1 MIAAFLSPYAFRG
14 VSAPYLWVF
23 YKLLSSIDEPMA
35 FLLSADYLEPCDS
48 AAMKGRTELGQH
60 RQIEHGYAL
69 PDAAIL
75 ELHRFSLL
83 DPELMTRLL
92 PRFGGNPLAFFKA
105 FLSEDVPE
113 IRQALETGLSSL
125 PDDIEVILSWSNCP
139 SLSAVAAARGIPIV
153 HLEVGPLRE
162 PQYRPTAYFDFSGVN
177 GNTEAAR
184 RYENDPGVWAQEF
197 DVPELHRAFSSTECE
212 ERSPGNRLGVV
223 LQVEDDSNLISFS
236 NGFDNASLIAKAL
249 LENPHELPL
258 IRSHP
263 GSRFQV
269 RQGVAEHDSSA
280 TVLDFLAQ
288 CKKVVCVNS
297 SVGLEALMLELEVD
311 VEGDASYGFV
321 VREKDPRQ
329 RGRKLAYF
337 LLGYLVPYSQVF
349 SADYIR
355 FRLGRPAEA
364 EIAAMH
370 LRGHGLE
377 QDSGSAKVD
386 VRQALRHMAKLRIES
401 TRADAGA
408 EEAEGPQDGWLLS
421 YRTRTDDGYADD
433 LSVRPSSLV
442 SDGAASVVRFVLP
455 SGARPE
461 VVRVSAPAL
470 AGCNTLRAMRWGWGS
485 EARGELSPLFDT
497 HLRLISASCAH
508 FRDGEA
514 MSLLND
520 GGEVYFEFSVDDLWS
535 SAAAR
540 ASPGHGVLEFVLSYQ
555 SADSAI
561 AHELFRIRE
570 GILGQGRQ
578 VGEASMRDEIHR
590 DIDELSSRMQHRSSQ
605 LAQIRA
611 EFLESIHGQ
620 SVRLNDLSAT
630 VEKMCRSFE
639 SLAEVQ
645 ASQSDRLA
653 DMAAR
658 IEGRLG
664 LLLEAQDL
672 LKKELGDQAEALGKA
687 NANIDEMKRISE
699 MTWRQK
705 YLAKWTKKG
714 QA

>member
-48 AAMKGRTELGQH
+48 AALKGRMELRQH
-60 RQIEHGYAL
+60 RQIEHGYGL
-69 PDAAIL
+69 PDAATL
-75 ELHRFSLL
+75 ERHRFSLL
-83 DPELMTRLL
+83 DPELMMRLL

-105 FLSEDVPE
+105 FLSEDIPE
-113 IRQALETGLSSL
+113 IRQALETALSSL

-139 SLSAVAAARGIPIV
+139 SLSAVAAARGIPV
-153 HLEVGPLRE
+153 AHLEVGPLRE

-184 RYENDPGVWAQEF
+184 RYEIDPSIWMQEF
-197 DVPELHRAFSSTECE
+197 DVPELRRAFSSMEYK
-212 ERSPGNRLGVV
+212 ERGPGNRLGVV

-249 LENPHELPL
+249 LESSTELPL

-280 TVLDFLAQ
+280 TVLDFLTQ

-297 SVGLEALMLELEVD
+297 SVGLEALMLGLEVD

-321 VREKDPRQ
+321 VREKDPQQ
-329 RGRKLAYF
+329 RARKLAYF
-337 LLGYLVPYSQVF
+337 LLGYLVPYSLVF

-355 FRLGRPAEA
+355 FRLGKPAEA

-377 QDSGSAKVD
+377 QDTDSAKVD
-386 VRQALRHMAKLRIES
+386 IREALRHMARLRIES
-401 TRADAGA
+401 ARVDAGA
-408 EEAEGPQDGWLLS
+408 EEAGGSRDEWLLC
-421 YRTRTDDGYADD
+421 YRARADDGYTDD
-433 LSVRPSSLV
+433 LHIRPSSLV
-442 SDGAASVVRFVLP
+442 RDGAASVVRFVLP
-455 SGARPE
+455 SGSRPE
-461 VVRVSAPAL
+461 VVRISAPAL
-470 AGCNTLRAMRWGWGS
+470 AGCNTLRAMRWGWGGD
-485 EARGELSPLFDT
+485 ARAELLPLFDT

-508 FRDGEA
+508 FHDGEA
-514 MSLLND
+514 VSLLND

-535 SAAAR
+535 SGTAR
-540 ASPGHGVLEFVLSYQ
+540 AGPGHGILEFSLSHQ
-555 SADSAI
+555 SMGSAI
-561 AHELFRIRE
+561 ALELYRIKE

-578 VGEASMRDEIHR
+578 VGEASMRDELHR
-590 DIDELSSRMQHRSSQ
+590 DIDELSSRLQHRSSEIA
-605 LAQIRA
+605 LTRA
-611 EFLESIHGQ
+611 ELLESIHDQ
-620 SVRLNDLSAT
+620 SVRLNDLSAL
-630 VEKMCRSFE
+630 VEKMGRSFE
-639 SLAEVQ
+639 PLAEVQ
-645 ASQSDRLA
+645 ANQADRLA

-658 IEGRLG
+658 IDGG
-664 LLLEAQDL
+664 VALLLEAQDL
-672 LKKELGDQAEALGKA
+672 LKKELGDQAEALGRA
-687 NANIDEMKRISE
+687 NASIDEMKRVSE

-705 YLAKWTKKG
+705 YLAKRAKG
-714 QA
+714 RQA

>member
-1 MIAAFLSPYAFRG
+1 MIAVFLSPYAFRG

-48 AAMKGRTELGQH
+48 AAMKGRTEVGLH
-60 RQIEHGYAL
+60 RQIEHGYGL
-69 PDAAIL
+69 PDAATL
-75 ELHRFSLL
+75 GRHHFSLL

-92 PRFGGNPLAFFKA
+92 PRFGGNPLAFFRA

-113 IRQALETGLSSL
+113 IRQALESGLSSL

-139 SLSAVAAARGIPIV
+139 SLTAVTAARGIPVV

-184 RYENDPGVWAQEF
+184 RYETDPSVWAQEF
-197 DVPELHRAFSSTECE
+197 DFPELRRAFSSMERE
-212 ERSPGNRLGVV
+212 ERDPGNRLGVV
-223 LQVEDDSNLISFS
+223 LQVEDDSNLVSFS
-236 NGFDNASLIAKAL
+236 NGFDNASLIAKVL
-249 LENPHELPL
+249 LENPLELPL

-321 VREKDPRQ
+321 VREKDPQQ

-349 SADYIR
+349 TADYIR
-355 FRLGRPAEA
+355 FRLGKPAEA

-377 QDSGSAKVD
+377 QDSGSAKVH
-386 VRQALRHMAKLRIES
+386 VGEALRHMARLRIES
-401 TRADAGA
+401 TRANAVA
-408 EEAEGPQDGWLLS
+408 EEAGGSQDGWLLR
-421 YRTRTDDGYADD
+421 YRARADEGYADD
-433 LSVRPSSLV
+433 ASVRPFSLV
-442 SDGAASVVRFVLP
+442 SDGVARVVRFVLP
-455 SGARPE
+455 SEARPE
-461 VVRVSAPAL
+461 VVRINAPAL
-470 AGCNTLRAMRWGWGS
+470 PGCNTLRAMRWGWVG
-485 EARGELSPLFDT
+485 ETRAELSPLFDT
-497 HLRLISASCAH
+497 NLRLIAASCAH

-520 GGEVYFEFSVDDLWS
+520 GGEVHFEFSVDDLWS
-535 SAAAR
+535 SAAALD
-540 ASPGHGVLEFVLSYQ
+540 SPGHGVLEFVLSHQ

-578 VGEASMRDEIHR
+578 VGEASLRDELHR
-590 DIDELSSRMQHRSSQ
+590 EIDELSSLLQHRSSQ
-605 LAQIRA
+605 ITQTRT
-611 EFLESIHGQ
+611 EFLESIHDQ
-620 SVRLNDLSAT
+620 SVRLNDLSAS

-639 SLAEVQ
+639 PLAEVQ
-645 ASQSDRLA
+645 ASQSDKLA

-658 IEGRLG
+658 IEGKLA

-672 LKKELGDQAEALGKA
+672 LKKELEDQAEAVGKA
-687 NANIDEMKRISE
+687 NASIDEMKRASE

-705 YLAKWTKKG
+705 YLAKRAKKG